1 LPIYKNLIFY
11 SYRIYWG
18 RKIPPAPGVI
28 PVLIITGKVSA
39 LRQIPISRAR
49 KSLPTLRLILPVRQR
64 LAKGLK
70 MQR

>member
-1 LPIYKNLIFY
+1 M
-11 SYRIYWG
+11 
-18 RKIPPAPGVI
+18 
-28 PVLIITGKVSA
+28 LIITGKVSA